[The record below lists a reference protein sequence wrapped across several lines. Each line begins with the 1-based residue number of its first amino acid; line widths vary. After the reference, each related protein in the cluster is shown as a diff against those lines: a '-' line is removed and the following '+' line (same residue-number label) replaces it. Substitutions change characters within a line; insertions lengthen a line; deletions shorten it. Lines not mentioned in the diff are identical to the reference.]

1 MLEGTRRTKLLLM
14 EITLHK
20 SSDLVFKLSV
30 DPTTINL
37 GLSGWNWS
45 LLTVSQSLRFFKSE
59 FILLASTLIL
69 KLEVKVILDKVSKWT
84 NEKRNYLLGSS
95 KIVTRVVQYTQL
107 ESIRLWYLRFDKPE
121 IDS

>member
-1 MLEGTRRTKLLLM
+1 M
-14 EITLHK
+14 
-20 SSDLVFKLSV
+20 
-30 DPTTINL
+30 
-37 GLSGWNWS
+37 
-45 LLTVSQSLRFFKSE
+45 SQSLRFFKSE

-69 KLEVKVILDKVSKWT
+69 KLEVKVILDKVSEWT